1 MTTERG
7 ANKKQTDSKNAAYRV
22 TDNAQQCAREFNVEG
37 AIDAALNKLIG
48 QDSRDDVPRWD
59 FIPHSDYA
67 FVSVTDDYQ
76 VHVGDSK
83 GWGRSLSLEEAIAAA
98 TVLVHAVCEARDR
111 AQE

>member
-22 TDNAQQCAREFNVEG
+22 TDNAQQRAREFNVED
-37 AIDAALNKLIG
+37 AIDFALDKIVE
-48 QDSRDDVPRWD
+48 QDSRDGTSRWD

-67 FVSVTDDYQ
+67 FVSVTDDYR
-76 VHVGDSK
+76 VRVGDSRD
-83 GWGRSLSLEEAIAAA
+83 WGRSLSLDEAIAAA
-98 TVLVHAVCEARDR
+98 TALVHAACEVRDR